1 MTVEAS
7 SAAMKSSR
15 NNISTNTSRY
25 SEKSI
30 ADSQHMRNK
39 LAFPLPSGALINL
52 SIKTVLKSDSFTSE
66 SKAVRLVMMFVS

>member
-7 SAAMKSSR
+7 SAVMKSSC
-15 NNISTNTSRY
+15 NNISTNTSDIR
-25 SEKSI
+25 KSI